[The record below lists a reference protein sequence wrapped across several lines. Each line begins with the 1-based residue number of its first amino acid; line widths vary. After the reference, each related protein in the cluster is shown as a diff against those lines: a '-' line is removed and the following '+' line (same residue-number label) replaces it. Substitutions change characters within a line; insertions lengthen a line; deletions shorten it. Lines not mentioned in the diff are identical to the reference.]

1 MKLVSAATVGR
12 ILTPVLCLSVAS
24 PGLARAEDPA
34 PAPALNLELNAMQ
47 PSDKGCRLTF
57 LVENGLASDLE
68 KAAYEIVLFDKAGQV
83 SRLVVLDFQDLP
95 AGKTKVR
102 QFDFTGTQCGDVGR
116 ILVNDSTECKGAG
129 VDPKACIDKLQTATK
144 ADIEFGL

>member
-1 MKLVSAATVGR
+1 MKLVSAAAVGR

-34 PAPALNLELNAMQ
+34 PAPTLDLEFNAMQ

-57 LVENGLASDLE
+57 LVKNDLASDLE

-83 SRLVVLDFQDLP
+83 SRLVVLDFQNLP

-102 QFDFTGTQCGDVGR
+102 QFDFAGTDCANIGR

-129 VDPKACIDKLQTATK
+129 VDPKACIDSLHTDTK
-144 ADIEFGL
+144 AEVEFGL